1 VKTALAATAL
11 AATLALAPG
20 AAADTYTNQVAGKFG
35 PSNHVV
41 ADPTAVPALPNPGA
55 INGQIL
61 ATHKPIY
68 VAAVSAQQ
76 NVTPDQLE
84 GALAARTG
92 KFEGVV
98 LVVDRAG
105 YHAKAYNAPAN
116 VAATIPGLVN
126 QIAADNHRNVQGAVS
141 EFVSRLAALKAP
153 VAAPAPHRDYSWLW
167 TVLWSVLGL
176 VGAGL
181 VVYATARFVGKR
193 NADKEIARAK
203 AEKIRSEIISLQPR
217 VDALNEAV
225 VISDVSV
232 SSQANTATRELSDAK
247 AALANGAYADA
258 NAHLLVVRTQ
268 VAAGEKLLNP
278 KINTIYSTPEA
289 TRVAGSAA
297 EKASAPSTVHQATVS
312 AKNPST
318 GKTVIINNNDYRQ
331 SSGAGYNNYYG
342 GGWHNGIY
350 FYPGY
355 YAYPFW
361 GVGWGWSP
369 ADVLLTEAI
378 LHEGYYGHGGYE
390 SSTASAGF
398 GDDTKAD
405 WNTDDNWSGAQDSST
420 ADASFDTTYS
430 SDTSSSSFDSSDSGS
445 SSWFETPSSSSSY
458 DGSSSSGWDSG
469 SSSSSS
475 SYDSGSSYSSSY
487 DSGSSYSSSYDSGS
501 SYSSS
506 SSGWDSGSSSSS
518 FDSGSSGCGGGSW

>member
-1 VKTALAATAL
+1 MKTALAATAL
-11 AATLALAPG
+11 VATLALAPA

-41 ADPTAVPALPNPGA
+41 ADPTAAPPLPNPGA
-55 INGQIL
+55 INSQIL

-68 VAAVSAQQ
+68 VAAISAQQ

-98 LVVDRAG
+98 LVVDRTG
-105 YHAKAYNAPAN
+105 YHAKAYNSPAA
-116 VAATIPGLVN
+116 VAAAVPGLVN

-141 EFVSRLAALKAP
+141 EFVSRLGAMKAP
-153 VAAPAPHRDYSWLW
+153 VAGPAPHRDYGWLW
-167 TVLWSVLGL
+167 TLLWVVLGIA
-176 VGAGL
+176 GAVVAAIGL
-181 VVYATARFVGKR
+181 SRFLKNR
-193 NADKEIARAK
+193 AAKKEALRQK
-203 AEKIRSEIISLQPR
+203 AEKIRGEIISLQPR

-232 SSQANTATRELSDAK
+232 SSQANTATRELSAAK
-247 AALANGAYADA
+247 TAFANGAYADA

-278 KINTIYSTPEA
+278 PKPYIYTPAPAKKAEA
-289 TRVAGSAA
+289 
-297 EKASAPSTVHQATVS
+297 APATVHQASVS
-312 AKNPST
+312 AKNPTT

-361 GVGWGWSP
+361 GAGWGWSP

-378 LHEGYYGHGGYE
+378 LHEGYYGGGIYE
-390 SSTASAGF
+390 SNGAGNASF
-398 GDDTKAD
+398 GDSTTAD
-405 WNTDDNWSGAQDSST
+405 WNTDDNWQGAQDSST
-420 ADASFDTTYS
+420 ADAGFDTTYT
-430 SDTSSSSFDSSDSGS
+430 SDTSSSTFDSADSGS
-445 SSWFETPSSSSSY
+445 SSWNDTPSSSSSY

-469 SSSSSS
+469 YSSPSSSSGWDAGSS
-475 SYDSGSSYSSSY
+475 SGSYDSGSSYSSPSYDSGSSYSSSY
-487 DSGSSYSSSYDSGS
+487 DSGSS
-501 SYSSS
+501 
-506 SSGWDSGSSSSS
+506 SS
-518 FDSGSSGCGGGSW
+518 FDSGSSGCGGGGW